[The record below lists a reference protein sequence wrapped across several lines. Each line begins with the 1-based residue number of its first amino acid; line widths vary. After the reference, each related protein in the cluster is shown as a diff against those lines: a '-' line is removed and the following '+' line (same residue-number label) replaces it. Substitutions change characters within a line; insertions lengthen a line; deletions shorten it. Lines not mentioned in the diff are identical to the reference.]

1 MSGKGHFGLTK
12 EHSALSDR
20 CPAFLHAP
28 TIICRAVGQDETP
41 TFLEAGFTALH
52 MEYGDSVNICY
63 GYGNEMV
70 QYLQPLP
77 CLPPL
82 HRAAGVHRKYHGV
95 YANGTDA
102 LRLKRLEKLQELG
115 LVRHPVVTDEV
126 KACTDMSNDERAK
139 SARETEVFA
148 AMAAPPSRTLASSEA
163 QKPRA
168 LAAAQLPADPAET
181 NDLADAYLDRLT
193 HLIKL

>member
-1 MSGKGHFGLTK
+1 MLATETSSTTHPITILISLSPQAPGVWAGQENESERGDGGTGHFGLTK

-20 CPAFLHAP
+20 CPTFLHAP

-63 GYGNEMV
+63 DYGNEM
-70 QYLQPLP
+70 PLP

-148 AMAAPPSRTLASSEA
+148 AMVE
-163 QKPRA
+163 
-168 LAAAQLPADPAET
+168 
-181 NDLADAYLDRLT
+181 
-193 HLIKL
+193 